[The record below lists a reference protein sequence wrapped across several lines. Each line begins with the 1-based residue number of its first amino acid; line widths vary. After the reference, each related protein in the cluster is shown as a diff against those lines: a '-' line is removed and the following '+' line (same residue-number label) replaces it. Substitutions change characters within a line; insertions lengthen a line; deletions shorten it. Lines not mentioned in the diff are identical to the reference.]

1 MPIRGLIL
9 LFLTTV
15 ILVTGLLYWQHI
27 GQQADSF
34 AAKQTAQELSTQ
46 AVLPNSVVQAASLE
60 DQNNSSLLAREK
72 QRTTRVSAVQ
82 DSSSSNAINETRLW
96 LTCSQTDTC
105 TISNESDS
113 RAGHFEVVKN
123 INEQLDTLIF
133 SAQRSAGVNVDEVG
147 QLAREAMAFP
157 DGHVQAK
164 AIELMGLL
172 EPQAENVAVIVEHLA
187 GHSDAT
193 IFRLSINELT
203 RYPQAQTEID
213 SLMMETMKTGGH
225 FSAQS
230 VAQYITPLINNA
242 NLSAYQTFAA
252 TLDQQT
258 KAAKLLNATLAE
270 YAITIAGG

>member
-1 MPIRGLIL
+1 MPVRGLIL

-15 ILVTGLLYWQHI
+15 IVVSGLLYWQHV

-34 AAKQTAQELSTQ
+34 AAKQEPATQ
-46 AVLPNSVVQAASLE
+46 AVSHN
-60 DQNNSSLLAREK
+60 
-72 QRTTRVSAVQ
+72 SAVEEPALDNENNNRVVAVPRQ
-82 DSSSSNAINETRLW
+82 STSTSSADPQASSSNAINETRLW
-96 LTCSQTDTC
+96 LACSQTDSC
-105 TISNESDS
+105 TITNQTEP

-123 INEQLDTLIF
+123 INEQLDILIF
-133 SAQRSAGVNVDEVG
+133 SAQRSAGANTDEFG
-147 QLAREAMAFP
+147 QLAREAIAFP

-172 EPQAENVAVIVEHLA
+172 EPQAENVGVIIEQLE

-193 IFRLSINELT
+193 LFRLSINELT
-203 RYPQAQTEID
+203 RYPQAQRDID

-230 VAQYITPLINNA
+230 VAQYITPLINTS
-242 NLSAYQTFAA
+242 NLSDYQTFAA

-258 KAAKLLNATLAE
+258 KTAKLLNATLAE
-270 YAITIAGG
+270 YAITLAGG

>member
-46 AVLPNSVVQAASLE
+46 AVLPNSVVQAASLG
-60 DQNNSSLLAREK
+60 DQNNSSLLAREN
-72 QRTTRVSAVQ
+72 QRTTRASAVQ

-105 TISNESDS
+105 TI
-113 RAGHFEVVKN
+113 N

-133 SAQRSAGVNVDEVG
+133 SAQRSAGVNADEVG

-172 EPQAENVAVIVEHLA
+172 EPQAENVVVIVEHLA

-252 TLDQQT
+252 TLNQQT
-258 KAAKLLNATLAE
+258 RAAKLLNATLAE